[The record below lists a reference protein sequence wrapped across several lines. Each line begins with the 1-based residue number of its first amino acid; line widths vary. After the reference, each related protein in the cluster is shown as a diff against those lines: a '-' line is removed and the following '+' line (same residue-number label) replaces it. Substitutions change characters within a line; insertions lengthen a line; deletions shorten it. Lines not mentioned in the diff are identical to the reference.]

1 MGPGKIDNHPSP
13 SKQTLPPNP
22 HSFKTLILLIQSSP
36 QVNSNTQFS
45 PNSFPNSQFLNSR
58 VFFFAGFEAIAH
70 QINLLSLAPLVA
82 KRTASPLRFRVRAD
96 SLKHSVRRS
105 RSAVQAVLL
114 LRPARRFPGNEVECE
129 GLGQRGAAD
138 FDPEVLYGCVEFV
151 GVRSEFA
158 LEES

>member
-1 MGPGKIDNHPSP
+1 MGPGKIENHPSP

-36 QVNSNTQFS
+36 QVNSNIQFS

-58 VFFFAGFEAIAH
+58 GFFAGFEAIAL
-70 QINLLSLAPLVA
+70 QIDLLSLAPHVA

-96 SLKHSVRRS
+96 PLKHSVRRS

-129 GLGQRGAAD
+129 GVGQRGAAD
-138 FDPEVLYGCVEFV
+138 FDPEVLFGCVEFV

-158 LEES
+158 VEES